1 MKIYASIH
9 PLNRK
14 LEWQH
19 GRRLYEDICPTI
31 VANEFRS
38 VGNVI
43 WEVED
48 ESICKHSSH
57 K

>member
-1 MKIYASIH
+1 MKRYASIH

-14 LEWQH
+14 MEWKCKRNKMDWLH
-19 GRRLYEDICPTI
+19 DDISPTI
-31 VANEFRS
+31 TANEYRS

-48 ESICKHSSH
+48 E
-57 K
+57 